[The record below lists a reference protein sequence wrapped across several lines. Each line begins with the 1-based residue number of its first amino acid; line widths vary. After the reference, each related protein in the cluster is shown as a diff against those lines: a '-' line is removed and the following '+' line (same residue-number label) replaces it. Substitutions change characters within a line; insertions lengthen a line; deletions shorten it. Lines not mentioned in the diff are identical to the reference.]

1 MAVLICRACGA
12 ESRYWQPGIV
22 CPHCG
27 AASFN
32 RLTEARVCAELGAL
46 EYLFSGKENER
57 TPATTKRQLELF
69 GRK

>member
-1 MAVLICRACGA
+1 MAVLVCRACGA
-12 ESRYWQPGIV
+12 ESRYWKPGLV

-32 RLTEARVCAELGAL
+32 RLTESRVRAELGAL
-46 EYLFSGKENER
+46 EYLFSGKEPER

-69 GRK
+69 GRE